1 MKCIKDMGIDVV
13 VTDHHE
19 PIPELIPDGIVLNPK
34 VDRKSFRITAA
45 RASCSNLYRRLQGLT
60 KR

>member
-1 MKCIKDMGIDVV
+1 MGIDVV

-34 VDRKSFRITAA
+34 VDRNLFGLLRRGRRVQTYTGDC
-45 RASCSNLYRRLQGLT
+45 RA
-60 KR
+60 